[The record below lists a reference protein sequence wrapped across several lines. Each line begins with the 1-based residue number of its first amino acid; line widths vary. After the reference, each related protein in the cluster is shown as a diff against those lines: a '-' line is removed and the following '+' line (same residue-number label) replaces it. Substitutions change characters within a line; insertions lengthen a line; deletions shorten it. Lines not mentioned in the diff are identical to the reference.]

1 MANVAAVPEARTMV
15 DIGAGVVLIALLSV
29 VLTLAIPV
37 AIVWLIVVLVRRSSD
52 ATSRPRYD
60 PAAEQLRYR
69 YARGEISQAAFEQGM
84 HLLGYERAP

>member
-1 MANVAAVPEARTMV
+1 MV
-15 DIGAGVVLIALLSV
+15 DIGASVVLIALLSV

-37 AIVWLIVVLVRRSSD
+37 AIVWLIVVLVRRSSEE
-52 ATSRPRYD
+52 TSRRRYD

-69 YARGEISQAAFEQGM
+69 YARGEISPAEFEQGM